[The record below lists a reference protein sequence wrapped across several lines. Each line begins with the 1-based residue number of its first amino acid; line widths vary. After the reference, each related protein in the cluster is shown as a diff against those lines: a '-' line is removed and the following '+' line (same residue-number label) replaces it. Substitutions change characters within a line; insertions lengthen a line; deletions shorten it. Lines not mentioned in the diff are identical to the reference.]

1 MNGVV
6 IVAAGTGSR
15 MNMGINKQFIKLE
28 GKEIIAYTIEKF
40 YNNSN
45 IEDIVVVVKEDES
58 EFFKKE
64 ILDKYNFKN
73 VKIAYGGK
81 ERQDSVY
88 NGLKLL
94 DEKCDVVLIHDG
106 ARPFV
111 SDKIIDKSIEEA
123 KEHKAIVVGVP
134 VKDTIKVID
143 NDKNDVHKLVE
154 GRKLIIGGVNV
165 PHEKGLLG
173 HSDADVLI
181 HAVMDS
187 ILGALALGDIGKHF
201 PDTDEKYKGADSMK
215 LLEFVYNLINEKGY
229 GIGNIDCTIIAQSPK
244 MAPHIQNMRENIAK
258 ALNTSIENITVK
270 ATTEEGRG
278 FTGAKEGIA
287 AQSIC
292 LLVKVDK

>member
-6 IVAAGTGSR
+6 IVAAGKGSR

-134 VKDTIKVID
+134 VKETIKVID
-143 NDKNDVHKLVE
+143 NDKNIVDTPNRSVLWAVQTPQTFDYNILIDAYKDAFKNKFYGTDDAMLVE
-154 GRKLIIGGVNV
+154 RIGYKVKMLEGSYNNIKITTQ
-165 PHEKGLLG
+165 EDLNIG
-173 HSDADVLI
+173 SQ
-181 HAVMDS
+181 
-187 ILGALALGDIGKHF
+187 ILRVQD
-201 PDTDEKYKGADSMK
+201 
-215 LLEFVYNLINEKGY
+215 
-229 GIGNIDCTIIAQSPK
+229 
-244 MAPHIQNMRENIAK
+244 
-258 ALNTSIENITVK
+258 
-270 ATTEEGRG
+270 
-278 FTGAKEGIA
+278 
-287 AQSIC
+287 
-292 LLVKVDK
+292 

>member
-73 VKIAYGGK
+73 IKIAYGGK

-94 DEKCDVVLIHDG
+94 DEKCNVVLIHDG

-111 SDKIIDKSIEEA
+111 SDKIIDNCIEEV

-143 NDKNDVHKLVE
+143 SDKNIVNTPNRSALWSVQTPQTFDYNILIDAYKDAFKNGFYGTDDAMLVE
-154 GRKLIIGGVNV
+154 RIGYKVKMVEGSYNNIKITTQ
-165 PHEKGLLG
+165 EDLNIGSQIL
-173 HSDADVLI
+173 
-181 HAVMDS
+181 S
-187 ILGALALGDIGKHF
+187 IQG
-201 PDTDEKYKGADSMK
+201 
-215 LLEFVYNLINEKGY
+215 
-229 GIGNIDCTIIAQSPK
+229 
-244 MAPHIQNMRENIAK
+244 
-258 ALNTSIENITVK
+258 
-270 ATTEEGRG
+270 
-278 FTGAKEGIA
+278 
-287 AQSIC
+287 
-292 LLVKVDK
+292 

>member
-58 EFFKKE
+58 DFFKKE

-73 VKIAYGGK
+73 IKIAYGGK

-94 DEKCDVVLIHDG
+94 DKKCHVVLIHDG

-111 SDKIIDKSIEEA
+111 SDKIIDNCIEEA
-123 KEHKAIVVGVP
+123 KNHKAVVVGVP

-143 NDKNDVHKLVE
+143 KDKYIVDTPNRSVLWAVQTPQTFDYNILIDSYKEAFKNGFYGTDDAMLVE
-154 GRKLIIGGVNV
+154 RIGYKVKMVEGSYNNIKITTQ
-165 PHEKGLLG
+165 EDLNIG
-173 HSDADVLI
+173 SQ
-181 HAVMDS
+181 
-187 ILGALALGDIGKHF
+187 ILSVQD
-201 PDTDEKYKGADSMK
+201 
-215 LLEFVYNLINEKGY
+215 
-229 GIGNIDCTIIAQSPK
+229 
-244 MAPHIQNMRENIAK
+244 
-258 ALNTSIENITVK
+258 
-270 ATTEEGRG
+270 
-278 FTGAKEGIA
+278 
-287 AQSIC
+287 
-292 LLVKVDK
+292 

>member
-45 IEDIVVVVKEDES
+45 IEDIVVVIKEDEF

-143 NDKNDVHKLVE
+143 NDKNIVDTPNRSVLWAVQTPQTFDYNILIDAYKDAFKNKFYGTDDAMLVE
-154 GRKLIIGGVNV
+154 RIGYKVKMLEGSYNNIKITTQ
-165 PHEKGLLG
+165 EDLNIG
-173 HSDADVLI
+173 SQ
-181 HAVMDS
+181 
-187 ILGALALGDIGKHF
+187 ILRVQD
-201 PDTDEKYKGADSMK
+201 
-215 LLEFVYNLINEKGY
+215 
-229 GIGNIDCTIIAQSPK
+229 
-244 MAPHIQNMRENIAK
+244 
-258 ALNTSIENITVK
+258 
-270 ATTEEGRG
+270 
-278 FTGAKEGIA
+278 
-287 AQSIC
+287 
-292 LLVKVDK
+292 

>member
-88 NGLKLL
+88 NGLKLYINKL
-94 DEKCDVVLIHDG
+94 LTY
-106 ARPFV
+106 
-111 SDKIIDKSIEEA
+111 IINI
-123 KEHKAIVVGVP
+123 
-134 VKDTIKVID
+134 
-143 NDKNDVHKLVE
+143 
-154 GRKLIIGGVNV
+154 LIINGIIIFKFLYFLV
-165 PHEKGLLG
+165 
-173 HSDADVLI
+173 
-181 HAVMDS
+181 
-187 ILGALALGDIGKHF
+187 F
-201 PDTDEKYKGADSMK
+201 TEKY
-215 LLEFVYNLINEKGY
+215 
-229 GIGNIDCTIIAQSPK
+229 II
-244 MAPHIQNMRENIAK
+244 
-258 ALNTSIENITVK
+258 
-270 ATTEEGRG
+270 
-278 FTGAKEGIA
+278 
-287 AQSIC
+287 
-292 LLVKVDK
+292 

>member
-143 NDKNDVHKLVE
+143 NDKNIVDTPNRSVLWAVQTPQTFDYNILIDAYKDAFKNKFYGTDDAMLVE
-154 GRKLIIGGVNV
+154 RIGYKVKMLEGSYNNIKITTQ
-165 PHEKGLLG
+165 EDLNIG
-173 HSDADVLI
+173 SQ
-181 HAVMDS
+181 
-187 ILGALALGDIGKHF
+187 IL
-201 PDTDEKYKGADSMK
+201 
-215 LLEFVYNLINEKGY
+215 
-229 GIGNIDCTIIAQSPK
+229 
-244 MAPHIQNMRENIAK
+244 R
-258 ALNTSIENITVK
+258 VK
-270 ATTEEGRG
+270 
-278 FTGAKEGIA
+278 
-287 AQSIC
+287 
-292 LLVKVDK
+292 D

>member
-15 MNMGINKQFIKLE
+15 MKMGINKQFIKLE

-73 VKIAYGGK
+73 IKIAYGGK

-88 NGLKLL
+88 NGLKSL
-94 DEKCDVVLIHDG
+94 DKKCDVVLIHDG

-111 SDKIIDKSIEEA
+111 SDKIIYNCIEEV

-134 VKDTIKVID
+134 VKDTIKIID
-143 NDKNDVHKLVE
+143 NDKNIVDTPNRSVLWAVQTPQTFDYNILIDAYKDAFKSGFYGTDDAMLVE
-154 GRKLIIGGVNV
+154 RIGYKVKMVEGSYNNIKITTQEDLSV
-165 PHEKGLLG
+165 G
-173 HSDADVLI
+173 SQ
-181 HAVMDS
+181 
-187 ILGALALGDIGKHF
+187 ILK
-201 PDTDEKYKGADSMK
+201 
-215 LLEFVYNLINEKGY
+215 
-229 GIGNIDCTIIAQSPK
+229 
-244 MAPHIQNMRENIAK
+244 IQ
-258 ALNTSIENITVK
+258 
-270 ATTEEGRG
+270 
-278 FTGAKEGIA
+278 
-287 AQSIC
+287 
-292 LLVKVDK
+292 D

>member
-58 EFFKKE
+58 EYFKKE

-143 NDKNDVHKLVE
+143 NDKNIVDTPNRSVLWAVQTPQTFDYNILIDAYKDAFKNKFYGTDDAMLVE
-154 GRKLIIGGVNV
+154 RIGYKVKMLEGSYNNIKITTQ
-165 PHEKGLLG
+165 EDLNIG
-173 HSDADVLI
+173 SQ
-181 HAVMDS
+181 
-187 ILGALALGDIGKHF
+187 ILRVQD
-201 PDTDEKYKGADSMK
+201 
-215 LLEFVYNLINEKGY
+215 
-229 GIGNIDCTIIAQSPK
+229 
-244 MAPHIQNMRENIAK
+244 
-258 ALNTSIENITVK
+258 
-270 ATTEEGRG
+270 
-278 FTGAKEGIA
+278 
-287 AQSIC
+287 
-292 LLVKVDK
+292 

>member
-64 ILDKYNFKN
+64 ILDQYNFKN

-143 NDKNDVHKLVE
+143 NDKNIVDTPNRSVLWAVQTPQTFDYNILIDAYKDAFKNKFYGTDDAMLVE
-154 GRKLIIGGVNV
+154 RIGYKVKMLEGSYNNIKITTQEDLNIGSQILRVQDQQEDK
-165 PHEKGLLG
+165 HESRIRL
-173 HSDADVLI
+173 
-181 HAVMDS
+181 
-187 ILGALALGDIGKHF
+187 
-201 PDTDEKYKGADSMK
+201 
-215 LLEFVYNLINEKGY
+215 
-229 GIGNIDCTIIAQSPK
+229 
-244 MAPHIQNMRENIAK
+244 
-258 ALNTSIENITVK
+258 
-270 ATTEEGRG
+270 
-278 FTGAKEGIA
+278 
-287 AQSIC
+287 
-292 LLVKVDK
+292 

>member
-28 GKEIIAYTIEKF
+28 GKEVIVYTIEKF
-40 YNNSN
+40 YNNHN
-45 IEDIVVVVKEDES
+45 IDDIVVVVKESEA

-64 ILDKYNFKN
+64 IIEKYNFEN
-73 VKIAYGGK
+73 IKIAYGGK

-111 SDKIIDKSIEEA
+111 SNKTIDTCIEEA

-143 NDKNDVHKLVE
+143 NNNNIVDTPNRSVLWAVQTPQTFDYNILLNAYEERIGHKVKMVE
-154 GRKLIIGGVNV
+154 GSYNNIKITTKEDLNIGSQILN
-165 PHEKGLLG
+165 
-173 HSDADVLI
+173 
-181 HAVMDS
+181 S
-187 ILGALALGDIGKHF
+187 ID
-201 PDTDEKYKGADSMK
+201 
-215 LLEFVYNLINEKGY
+215 
-229 GIGNIDCTIIAQSPK
+229 
-244 MAPHIQNMRENIAK
+244 
-258 ALNTSIENITVK
+258 
-270 ATTEEGRG
+270 
-278 FTGAKEGIA
+278 
-287 AQSIC
+287 
-292 LLVKVDK
+292 

>member
-45 IEDIVVVVKEDES
+45 IEDIVVVVKEAES

-143 NDKNDVHKLVE
+143 NDKNIVDTPNRSVLWAVQTPQTFDYNILIDAYKDAFKNKFYGTDDAMLVE
-154 GRKLIIGGVNV
+154 RIGYKVKMLEGSYNNIKITTQ
-165 PHEKGLLG
+165 EDLNIG
-173 HSDADVLI
+173 SQ
-181 HAVMDS
+181 
-187 ILGALALGDIGKHF
+187 ILRVQD
-201 PDTDEKYKGADSMK
+201 
-215 LLEFVYNLINEKGY
+215 
-229 GIGNIDCTIIAQSPK
+229 
-244 MAPHIQNMRENIAK
+244 
-258 ALNTSIENITVK
+258 
-270 ATTEEGRG
+270 
-278 FTGAKEGIA
+278 
-287 AQSIC
+287 
-292 LLVKVDK
+292 

>member
-15 MNMGINKQFIKLE
+15 MNKGINKQFIKLE

-143 NDKNDVHKLVE
+143 NDKNIVDTPNRSVLWAVQTPQTFDYNILIDAYKDAFKNKFYGTDDAMLVE
-154 GRKLIIGGVNV
+154 RIGYKVKMLEGSYNNIKITTQEDLNV
-165 PHEKGLLG
+165 G
-173 HSDADVLI
+173 SQ
-181 HAVMDS
+181 
-187 ILGALALGDIGKHF
+187 ILRVQD
-201 PDTDEKYKGADSMK
+201 
-215 LLEFVYNLINEKGY
+215 
-229 GIGNIDCTIIAQSPK
+229 
-244 MAPHIQNMRENIAK
+244 
-258 ALNTSIENITVK
+258 
-270 ATTEEGRG
+270 
-278 FTGAKEGIA
+278 
-287 AQSIC
+287 
-292 LLVKVDK
+292 

>member
-45 IEDIVVVVKEDES
+45 IEDIVVVVKEDEF
-58 EFFKKE
+58 EFFKEE

-73 VKIAYGGK
+73 IKIAYGGK

-143 NDKNDVHKLVE
+143 NDKNIVDTPNRNVLWAVQTPQTFDYNILIDAYKDAFKNKFYGTDDAMLVE
-154 GRKLIIGGVNV
+154 RIGYKVKMLEGSYNNIKITTQEDLSV
-165 PHEKGLLG
+165 G
-173 HSDADVLI
+173 SQ
-181 HAVMDS
+181 
-187 ILGALALGDIGKHF
+187 ILRVQD
-201 PDTDEKYKGADSMK
+201 
-215 LLEFVYNLINEKGY
+215 
-229 GIGNIDCTIIAQSPK
+229 
-244 MAPHIQNMRENIAK
+244 
-258 ALNTSIENITVK
+258 
-270 ATTEEGRG
+270 
-278 FTGAKEGIA
+278 
-287 AQSIC
+287 
-292 LLVKVDK
+292 

>member
-45 IEDIVVVVKEDES
+45 IEDIVVDVKEDES

-143 NDKNDVHKLVE
+143 NDKNIVDTPNRSVLWAVQTPQTFDYNILIDAYKDAFKNKFYGTDDAMLVE
-154 GRKLIIGGVNV
+154 RIGYKVKMLEGSYNNIKITTQ
-165 PHEKGLLG
+165 EDLNIG
-173 HSDADVLI
+173 SQ
-181 HAVMDS
+181 
-187 ILGALALGDIGKHF
+187 ILRVQD
-201 PDTDEKYKGADSMK
+201 
-215 LLEFVYNLINEKGY
+215 
-229 GIGNIDCTIIAQSPK
+229 
-244 MAPHIQNMRENIAK
+244 
-258 ALNTSIENITVK
+258 
-270 ATTEEGRG
+270 
-278 FTGAKEGIA
+278 
-287 AQSIC
+287 
-292 LLVKVDK
+292 

>member
-143 NDKNDVHKLVE
+143 NDKNIVDTPNRSVLWAVQTPQTFDYNILIDAYKDAFKNGFYGTDDAMLVE
-154 GRKLIIGGVNV
+154 RIGYKVKMLEGSYNNIKITTQ
-165 PHEKGLLG
+165 EDLNIG
-173 HSDADVLI
+173 SQ
-181 HAVMDS
+181 
-187 ILGALALGDIGKHF
+187 ILRVQD
-201 PDTDEKYKGADSMK
+201 
-215 LLEFVYNLINEKGY
+215 
-229 GIGNIDCTIIAQSPK
+229 
-244 MAPHIQNMRENIAK
+244 
-258 ALNTSIENITVK
+258 
-270 ATTEEGRG
+270 
-278 FTGAKEGIA
+278 
-287 AQSIC
+287 
-292 LLVKVDK
+292 

>member
-143 NDKNDVHKLVE
+143 NDKNIVDTPNRSVLWAVQTPQTFDYNILIDAYKDAFKNKFYGTDDAMLVE
-154 GRKLIIGGVNV
+154 RIGYKVKMLEGSYNNIKITTQ
-165 PHEKGLLG
+165 EDLN
-173 HSDADVLI
+173 
-181 HAVMDS
+181 
-187 ILGALALGDIGKHF
+187 IGSQIF
-201 PDTDEKYKGADSMK
+201 RVQD
-215 LLEFVYNLINEKGY
+215 
-229 GIGNIDCTIIAQSPK
+229 
-244 MAPHIQNMRENIAK
+244 
-258 ALNTSIENITVK
+258 
-270 ATTEEGRG
+270 
-278 FTGAKEGIA
+278 
-287 AQSIC
+287 
-292 LLVKVDK
+292 

>member
-134 VKDTIKVID
+134 VKDTYKD
-143 NDKNDVHKLVE
+143 AFKNKFYGTDDAMLVE
-154 GRKLIIGGVNV
+154 RIGYKVKMLEGSYNNIKITTQ
-165 PHEKGLLG
+165 EDLNIG
-173 HSDADVLI
+173 SQ
-181 HAVMDS
+181 
-187 ILGALALGDIGKHF
+187 ILRVQD
-201 PDTDEKYKGADSMK
+201 
-215 LLEFVYNLINEKGY
+215 
-229 GIGNIDCTIIAQSPK
+229 
-244 MAPHIQNMRENIAK
+244 
-258 ALNTSIENITVK
+258 
-270 ATTEEGRG
+270 
-278 FTGAKEGIA
+278 
-287 AQSIC
+287 
-292 LLVKVDK
+292 

>member
-45 IEDIVVVVKEDES
+45 IEDIVVFVKEDES

-143 NDKNDVHKLVE
+143 NDKNIVDTPNRSVLWAVQTPQTFDYNILIDAYKDAFKNKFYGTDDAMLVE
-154 GRKLIIGGVNV
+154 RIGYKVKMLEGSYNNIKITTQEDLNV
-165 PHEKGLLG
+165 G
-173 HSDADVLI
+173 SQ
-181 HAVMDS
+181 
-187 ILGALALGDIGKHF
+187 ILRVQD
-201 PDTDEKYKGADSMK
+201 
-215 LLEFVYNLINEKGY
+215 
-229 GIGNIDCTIIAQSPK
+229 
-244 MAPHIQNMRENIAK
+244 
-258 ALNTSIENITVK
+258 
-270 ATTEEGRG
+270 
-278 FTGAKEGIA
+278 
-287 AQSIC
+287 
-292 LLVKVDK
+292 

>member
-134 VKDTIKVID
+134 VKDTIKVTD
-143 NDKNDVHKLVE
+143 NDKNIVDTPNRSVLWAVQTPQTFDYNILIDAYKDAFKNKFYGTDDAMLVE
-154 GRKLIIGGVNV
+154 RIGYKVKMLEGSYNNIKITTQEDLNV
-165 PHEKGLLG
+165 G
-173 HSDADVLI
+173 SQ
-181 HAVMDS
+181 
-187 ILGALALGDIGKHF
+187 ILRVQD
-201 PDTDEKYKGADSMK
+201 
-215 LLEFVYNLINEKGY
+215 
-229 GIGNIDCTIIAQSPK
+229 
-244 MAPHIQNMRENIAK
+244 
-258 ALNTSIENITVK
+258 
-270 ATTEEGRG
+270 
-278 FTGAKEGIA
+278 
-287 AQSIC
+287 
-292 LLVKVDK
+292 

>member
-94 DEKCDVVLIHDG
+94 HEKCDVVLIHDG

-143 NDKNDVHKLVE
+143 NDKNIVDTPNRSVLWAVQTPQTFDYNILIDAYKDAFKNKFYGTDDAMLVE
-154 GRKLIIGGVNV
+154 RIGYKVKMLEGSYNNIKITTQ
-165 PHEKGLLG
+165 EDLNIG
-173 HSDADVLI
+173 SQ
-181 HAVMDS
+181 
-187 ILGALALGDIGKHF
+187 ILRVQD
-201 PDTDEKYKGADSMK
+201 
-215 LLEFVYNLINEKGY
+215 
-229 GIGNIDCTIIAQSPK
+229 
-244 MAPHIQNMRENIAK
+244 
-258 ALNTSIENITVK
+258 
-270 ATTEEGRG
+270 
-278 FTGAKEGIA
+278 
-287 AQSIC
+287 
-292 LLVKVDK
+292 

>member
-143 NDKNDVHKLVE
+143 NDKNIVDTPNRSVLWAVQTPQTWFA
-154 GRKLIIGGVNV
+154 GTPFPGTPPDTGWLAPPSPG
-165 PHEKGLLG
+165 GLLRW
-173 HSDADVLI
+173 
-181 HAVMDS
+181 
-187 ILGALALGDIGKHF
+187 KHRSR
-201 PDTDEKYKGADSMK
+201 PA
-215 LLEFVYNLINEKGY
+215 
-229 GIGNIDCTIIAQSPK
+229 SP
-244 MAPHIQNMRENIAK
+244 
-258 ALNTSIENITVK
+258 
-270 ATTEEGRG
+270 
-278 FTGAKEGIA
+278 
-287 AQSIC
+287 
-292 LLVKVDK
+292 

>member
-143 NDKNDVHKLVE
+143 NDKNIVDTPNRSVLWAVQTPQTFDYNILIDAYKDAFKNKFYGTDDAMLVE
-154 GRKLIIGGVNV
+154 RIGYKVKMLEGSYNNIKITTQ
-165 PHEKGLLG
+165 EDLNIG
-173 HSDADVLI
+173 SQ
-181 HAVMDS
+181 
-187 ILGALALGDIGKHF
+187 ILSVQ
-201 PDTDEKYKGADSMK
+201 E
-215 LLEFVYNLINEKGY
+215 
-229 GIGNIDCTIIAQSPK
+229 
-244 MAPHIQNMRENIAK
+244 
-258 ALNTSIENITVK
+258 
-270 ATTEEGRG
+270 
-278 FTGAKEGIA
+278 
-287 AQSIC
+287 
-292 LLVKVDK
+292 

>member
-111 SDKIIDKSIEEA
+111 SDKIIDKSFDEA
-123 KEHKAIVVGVP
+123 KEHMAIVVGVP

-143 NDKNDVHKLVE
+143 NDKNIVDTPNRSVLWAVQTPQTFDYNILIDAYKDAFKNKFYGTDDAMLVE
-154 GRKLIIGGVNV
+154 RIGYKVKMLEGSYNNIKITTQ
-165 PHEKGLLG
+165 EDLNIG
-173 HSDADVLI
+173 SQ
-181 HAVMDS
+181 
-187 ILGALALGDIGKHF
+187 ILRVQD
-201 PDTDEKYKGADSMK
+201 
-215 LLEFVYNLINEKGY
+215 
-229 GIGNIDCTIIAQSPK
+229 
-244 MAPHIQNMRENIAK
+244 
-258 ALNTSIENITVK
+258 
-270 ATTEEGRG
+270 
-278 FTGAKEGIA
+278 
-287 AQSIC
+287 
-292 LLVKVDK
+292 

>member
-40 YNNSN
+40 YSNSN

-58 EFFKKE
+58 EFFKKD

-73 VKIAYGGK
+73 IKIAYGGK

-111 SDKIIDKSIEEA
+111 SHKIIDKSIEEA

-143 NDKNDVHKLVE
+143 NDKNIVDTPNRSVLWAVQTPQTFDYNILIDAYKDAFKNEFYGTDDAMLVE
-154 GRKLIIGGVNV
+154 RIGYKVKMLEGSYNNIKITTQEDLNV
-165 PHEKGLLG
+165 G
-173 HSDADVLI
+173 SQ
-181 HAVMDS
+181 
-187 ILGALALGDIGKHF
+187 ILRVQD
-201 PDTDEKYKGADSMK
+201 
-215 LLEFVYNLINEKGY
+215 
-229 GIGNIDCTIIAQSPK
+229 
-244 MAPHIQNMRENIAK
+244 
-258 ALNTSIENITVK
+258 
-270 ATTEEGRG
+270 
-278 FTGAKEGIA
+278 
-287 AQSIC
+287 
-292 LLVKVDK
+292 